1 MKKEKTLGALFFPI
15 GTKEKPIPFD
25 SLFIPH
31 IYKEICFDGVYID
44 ILNGK
49 KDMIIMDVGSNIGVT
64 VQHFKDYA
72 KKVYAIEPLSTHYE
86 ALKKNKEFN
95 NWDNVET
102 FQLAIAGKDGEVT
115 MHPLANNMTCTSY
128 VNDWGQGGEVVKAQ
142 TFETFMKENKIDV
155 VDFVKFD
162 VEGAEDDILFS
173 PGFENIAHKIKAI
186 EVEFHHN
193 DWMKH
198 VSHMEKLGFQ
208 ARRYECSAIV
218 VLFIKP

>member
-15 GTKEKPIPFD
+15 GTKKNPIKFD
-25 SLFIPH
+25 SLFIPY
-31 IYKEICFDGVYID
+31 IYQEIYMNGVYID
-44 ILNGK
+44 VLNGK
-49 KDMIIMDVGSNIGVT
+49 KDMVIIDVGANIGVT

-72 KKVYAIEPLSTHYE
+72 KRVYAVEPLSTHYE

-95 NWDNVET
+95 NWNNVSVHK
-102 FQLAIAGKDGEVT
+102 LAISGTDGEVT

-128 VNDWGQGGEVVKAQ
+128 VNDWGQGGEKVKAQ
-142 TFETFMKENKIDV
+142 TFETFMNENSINT

-198 VSHMEKLGFQ
+198 VTHMEKLGFK

-218 VLFIKP
+218 VLFIRD